1 MTLTSSTIAAVAANP
16 LRRLF
21 AEEMPRATKFH
32 RDRGF
37 ASWALAPHTTTPS
50 TIDALADRR
59 EGNETAK
66 ATDEDPRLLNSYRQH
81 HSTGW

>member
-1 MTLTSSTIAAVAANP
+1 MALTGSTIAAVAADL

-66 ATDEDPRLLNSYRQH
+66 ATPWWIRTLDS
-81 HSTGW
+81 